1 MNSLTI
7 VIIVIIIIM
16 ITTII
21 IIIIIIIIT
30 IIIKIDITVTI
41 TTTITIIIIGHAPPQ
56 APLTFNP
63 KFLRVGWTSLLLMC
77 VSTPLDPWAHVWGS
91 CVQWFGDLVTCDY
104 WGELWLNEGFA
115 TYFENYGATAA
126 RPEYRF
132 FDTFYATQASLG
144 QIVDAK
150 NVSTHPLATITGV
163 HNK

>member
-1 MNSLTI
+1 MYVSISL
-7 VIIVIIIIM
+7 
-16 ITTII
+16 
-21 IIIIIIIIT
+21 
-30 IIIKIDITVTI
+30 
-41 TTTITIIIIGHAPPQ
+41 HA
-56 APLTFNP
+56 
-63 KFLRVGWTSLLLMC
+63 
-77 VSTPLDPWAHVWGS
+77 WAHVWGP
-91 CVQWFGDLVTCDY
+91 CLQWFGDLVTCDY

-163 HNK
+163 YLKVCADTGHRMHSRRIQSCMYLFVPLFICYFHLLPPSFMHQLI